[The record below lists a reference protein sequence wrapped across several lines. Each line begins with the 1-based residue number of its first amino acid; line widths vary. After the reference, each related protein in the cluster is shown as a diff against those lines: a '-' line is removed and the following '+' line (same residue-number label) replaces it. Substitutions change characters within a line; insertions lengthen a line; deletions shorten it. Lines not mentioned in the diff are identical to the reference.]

1 MRFLV
6 LALPLLAA
14 PQDGPVELRWNLRK
28 DARFTYRLQ
37 LHVKTASLN
46 YDFDDTFRFTVT
58 EVDGK
63 GQALIRARYEEVGMK
78 ASGMQKY
85 GFDSRKDKD
94 TPADP
99 NARMFSRLVGQSFTF
114 RMTPNGRIL
123 EVSGLDAVMDE
134 MTKDAGSEEER
145 AMFKQSLRM
154 FLSNDIMK
162 SRLQQAMPGLPDKK
176 VNSGDRWPHEA
187 VLMLPLLGPVKCTVN
202 STLKELA
209 NSEARFSQEIEIGK
223 PTTDGVDPMAGFL
236 VIKPSRGKG
245 EGVFSVREGRLRSF
259 SSEAKLDFI
268 LGEQSWDATF
278 ISELRLVED

>member
-14 PQDGPVELRWNLRK
+14 PQDGPVELRWDLRK
-28 DARFTYRLQ
+28 DTRFTYRLQ

-46 YDFDDTFRFTVT
+46 YDFDDTFRFSVT
-58 EVDGK
+58 DVDEK
-63 GQALIRARYEEVGMK
+63 GQALVRARYEEVGMK

-85 GFDSRKDKD
+85 SFDSRKDKD
-94 TPADP
+94 TPEDP

-114 RMTPNGRIL
+114 RMTPSGRIL

-134 MTKDAGSEEER
+134 MTKDARSEEER
-145 AMFKQSLRM
+145 AMLKQSLRM

-162 SRLQQAMPGLPDKK
+162 SRLQQVMPVLPEKS
-176 VNSGDRWPHEA
+176 VNSGDRWPYEA
-187 VLMLPLLGPVKCTVN
+187 VLMLPLLGPVKCAVD

-209 NSEARFSQEIEIGK
+209 SSEARFSQEIEIGK

-245 EGVFSVREGRLRSF
+245 EGAFSVREGRLRSF
-259 SSEAKLDFI
+259 SSEVRLDFV
-268 LGEQSWDATF
+268 LGEQAWDATF
-278 ISELRLVED
+278 TSELKLEGD